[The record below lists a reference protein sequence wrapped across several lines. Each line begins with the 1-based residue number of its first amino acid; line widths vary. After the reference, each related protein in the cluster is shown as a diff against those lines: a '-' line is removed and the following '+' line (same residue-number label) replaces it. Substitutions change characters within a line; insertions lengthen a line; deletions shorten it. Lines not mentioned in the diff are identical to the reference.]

1 MPQIEIR
8 PAVSPDIIELIRL
21 DHSCKTNYVWQMDR
35 NINEGQFQITF
46 REIRLP
52 RPIQVPY
59 PRLAESL
66 EDEWQLASG
75 VLVAT
80 HEGKQVGYTRLSEN
94 EEIQMVIIKDIV
106 VDFLL
111 RRQGIGIAL
120 ILAAQNW
127 AIQRNNR
134 KIMFEM
140 PSKNFPAIKLAF
152 KLGFEFSGYNDSYYP
167 NKDIALFFSR
177 FLK

>member
-66 EDEWQLASG
+66 EDEWQLASV

-106 VDFLL
+106 VDFPL

>member
-8 PAVSPDIIELIRL
+8 PAVSPDIHELINL

-35 NINEGQFQITF
+35 NINEGQFVITF

-59 PRLAESL
+59 PRLAECL

-75 VLVAT
+75 MLVAV
-80 HEGKQVGYTRLSEN
+80 HEEKQAGYLRMIDNPEVHT
-94 EEIQMVIIKDIV
+94 VVVKDVV
-106 VDFLL
+106 VDSSL
-111 RRQGIGIAL
+111 RRQGIGTAL

-127 AIQRNNR
+127 AVRRSNR

-140 PSKNFPAIKLAF
+140 PSKNYPAIKLAF

>member
-8 PAVSPDIIELIRL
+8 PAVSPDIIELINL
-21 DHSCKTNYVWQMDR
+21 DHSCKTSYVWQMDR

-59 PRLAESL
+59 PRLAETL
-66 EDEWQLASG
+66 ADEWQLAAG
-75 VLVAT
+75 LLVAT
-80 HEGKQVGYTRLSEN
+80 HNGKLVGYTKLN
-94 EEIQMVIIKDIV
+94 EVDEIHTVVIKDIV
-106 VDFLL
+106 VDNAL
-111 RRQGIGIAL
+111 RRQGVGTTL
-120 ILAAQNW
+120 ILAVQNW

-134 KIMFEM
+134 KLMFEM